1 MSMGNFRVPME
12 IGMVSGGR
20 FRQIDALVD
29 TGATYTC
36 VPRELLD
43 QLGVEA
49 EEEWPFILADGREV
63 SYSIASVRVRINH
76 RSRTTVAVFAAPQS
90 EPLLGAVTLEEFGLA
105 VDPVQRR
112 LIPVPGLQKAAPS
125 LVA

>member
-63 SYSIASVRVRINH
+63 TYPIASVRVRINH
-76 RSRTTVAVFAAPQS
+76 RSRTTVAVFGEPES

-112 LIPVPGLQKAAPS
+112 LIPVPALLKAN
-125 LVA
+125 L